1 MNKKGKLIVVSGPS
15 GAGKSSLIAKAME
28 KRSDLSFSVSVT
40 TREARPGEKDG
51 EDYFFVTKERFA
63 QMVKENALLEHA
75 TYVGNEYGTPRAYVE
90 QKREE
95 GFNVVLDIEVQ
106 GAGQVH
112 TMMSEAVMIFVIPP
126 SLEELE
132 RRLTL
137 RGTETPEKIR
147 GRLERA
153 REEYRH
159 ADLYQYIIVN
169 DDLSVAAEELS
180 AIITASHC
188 LYEDR
193 KNYLNESQEKNES

>member
-1 MNKKGKLIVVSGPS
+1 M
-15 GAGKSSLIAKAME
+15 
-28 KRSDLSFSVSVT
+28 
-40 TREARPGEKDG
+40 
-51 EDYFFVTKERFA
+51 
-63 QMVKENALLEHA
+63 
-75 TYVGNEYGTPRAYVE
+75 
-90 QKREE
+90 
-95 GFNVVLDIEVQ
+95 LDIEVQ

-112 TMMSEAVMIFVIPP
+112 AMMPEAVMIFVIPP

-169 DDLSVAAEELS
+169 DDLSVAAEW
-180 AIITASHC
+180 
-188 LYEDR
+188 
-193 KNYLNESQEKNES
+193 KNVP